1 MTTQNR
7 VPSKRGLR
15 KSLVALLGDE
25 RGAAYAEAVIMLP
38 VFMAIFAGYLVLF
51 NAHSA
56 RLETM
61 NNVRSATWQRSV
73 EGCGL
78 FDADEGCT
86 GACADRIGSISGGI
100 ASDIP
105 IVGGMLSSLVGPI
118 VSEGA
123 TPVSYD
129 GVVESANFEGSF
141 GGGSATSSYQL
152 VCNTRRQTVWDIVK
166 AAACQILPD
175 EVTSLMSSIC

>member
-1 MTTQNR
+1 MTHHPRR
-7 VPSKRGLR
+7 VPRGLKRRGLR
-15 KSLVALLGDE
+15 KCLVALLGDE

-38 VFMAIFAGYLVLF
+38 VFMAIFAGYYALF

-86 GACADRIGSISGGI
+86 GACASEIGSISGEI

-118 VSEGA
+118 VSEGRTA
-123 TPVSYD
+123 VDYD
-129 GVVESANFEGSF
+129 GAAAF

-166 AAACQILPD
+166 AAACEILPD
-175 EVTSLMSSIC
+175 AVTSLMSSIC